1 MSFTELF
8 GYRYIKRFYFAR
20 FISNFGNGMSPIALA
35 FGILHLPNGDAN
47 LLGLV
52 LGATTVA
59 MLVMSPFGGVLADK
73 FGRIRAVAFADLV
86 AATGLFVQVAYFAT
100 GSVPVIVLLIVNIN
114 FGLMWGIFWPAMS
127 GVLPALVPDEHLQ
140 KTNSVNNLFS
150 NGAIILG
157 AAVGGIIVAG
167 WGSTWA
173 LAIDATTFVV
183 GGLLLFSFRHVSVKS
198 EPNENTMFD
207 DLIHGW
213 KIFISYR
220 WIVIGVFGFS
230 FIILAWAAGENI
242 LGPLIALEEFN
253 GAKSWSLVLTFEGI
267 GLVIGS
273 LIGIKVKIKY
283 PLRFLLIISFSISL
297 YMWSMAKPQSIWFI
311 AFCALLWGITIDLW
325 TTIWSTAM
333 AREVPREA
341 LSRVSSFDAMGTML
355 LRPVGLAIAGPLSIA
370 IGLSNTLYALA
381 IFSAILI
388 LGMLATPTMRNMQIS
403 EEISSEET
411 PSKRSD

>member
-1 MSFTELF
+1 MSFSELF

-52 LGATTVA
+52 LGSTTVA

-73 FGRIRAVAFADLV
+73 FGRIKAVAFADLI
-86 AATGLFVQVAYFAT
+86 ASAGLFVQVAFFAT
-100 GSVPVIVLLIVNIN
+100 GNVPVIVLLLVNIN

-140 KTNSVNNLFS
+140 KTNSVNNFFS

-173 LAIDATTFVV
+173 LAIDAATFTV
-183 GGLLLFSFRHVSVKS
+183 GGLLLFSFRKVAPANNKT
-198 EPNENTMFD
+198 ENSMFD
-207 DLIHGW
+207 DLVHGW
-213 KIFISYR
+213 KIFLSYR
-220 WIVIGVFGFS
+220 WIVVGVFGFS
-230 FIILAWAAGENI
+230 FIVLAWAAGENV

-273 LIGIKVKIKY
+273 IIGIKIKLKY
-283 PLRFLLIISFSISL
+283 PLRFLLLISFSISL

-311 AFCALLWGITIDLW
+311 AFCALLWGMTIDLW

-355 LRPVGLAIAGPLSIA
+355 LRPVGLAIAGPLSMAVGI
-370 IGLSNTLYALA
+370 STTLYGLA
-381 IFSAILI
+381 IFSALFI
-388 LGMLATPTMRNMQIS
+388 LGMLALPAMRNMQIA
-403 EEISSEET
+403 EDRAD
-411 PSKRSD
+411 K

>member
-1 MSFTELF
+1 MQVSFTGLF

-73 FGRIRAVAFADLV
+73 FGRIRAVALADLV

-100 GSVPVIVLLIVNIN
+100 GNVPIIVLLLVNIN

-167 WGSTWA
+167 WGSAWA
-173 LAIDATTFVV
+173 LAIDAATFVV
-183 GGLLLFSFRHVSVKS
+183 GGVLLFSFRHVSAKS
-198 EPNENTMFD
+198 APNENSMFD

-230 FIILAWAAGENI
+230 FVILAWAAGENI

-267 GLVIGS
+267 GLLIGS
-273 LIGIKVKIKY
+273 LIGMRIKIKY

-297 YMWSMAKPQSIWFI
+297 YMWSMARPQSIWFI

-355 LRPVGLAIAGPLSIA
+355 LRPVGLAIAGPLSMA

-403 EEISSEET
+403 EGEG
-411 PSKRSD
+411 

>member
-1 MSFTELF
+1 
-8 GYRYIKRFYFAR
+8 
-20 FISNFGNGMSPIALA
+20 MSPIALA

-52 LGATTVA
+52 LGSTTVA
-59 MLVMSPFGGVLADK
+59 MLIMAPFGGVLADK

-86 AATGLFVQVAYFAT
+86 GAAGLFVQVAYFAT
-100 GSVPVIVLLIVNIN
+100 GNVPILVLLLVNIN

-127 GVLPALVPDEHLQ
+127 GVLPALVPDAHLQ
-140 KTNSVNNLFS
+140 KTNSVNNFFS

-157 AAVGGIIVAG
+157 AATGGVIVAG
-167 WGSTWA
+167 FGSTWA
-173 LAIDATTFVV
+173 LAIDASTFVI
-183 GGLLLFSFRHVSVKS
+183 GGLVLFSFRHVSLRGEKT
-198 EPNENTMFD
+198 ENSMFD

-213 KIFISYR
+213 KIFISFR

-267 GLVIGS
+267 GLIIGS
-273 LIGIKVKIKY
+273 IIGVKIKLKY

-297 YMWSMAKPQSIWFI
+297 YMWSMARPQSIWFI
-311 AFCALLWGITIDLW
+311 AFCALLWGLTLDLW
-325 TTIWSTAM
+325 ITIWSTAM

-341 LSRVSSFDAMGTML
+341 LSRVSAFDAMGTML
-355 LRPVGLAIAGPLSIA
+355 LRPVGLAIAGPLSLA
-370 IGLSNTLYALA
+370 FGLSNTLYALS
-381 IFSAILI
+381 IFSAICI
-388 LGMLATPTMRNMQIS
+388 FGMLATPAMRNMQIS
-403 EEISSEET
+403 EPKVEG
-411 PSKRSD
+411 

>member
-1 MSFTELF
+1 VSFTELF

-35 FGILHLPNGDAN
+35 FGIFHLPKGDAN

-52 LGATTVA
+52 LGSTTVA

-73 FGRIRAVAFADLV
+73 FGRIKAVAFADLIG
-86 AATGLFVQVAYFAT
+86 AAGLFVQVAYFAT
-100 GSVPVIVLLIVNIN
+100 GNVPVIVLLLVNIN

-140 KTNSVNNLFS
+140 KTNSVNNFFS

-167 WGSTWA
+167 LGSTWA
-173 LAIDATTFVV
+173 LAIDSITFVV
-183 GGLLLFSFRHVSVKS
+183 AGLLLFSFRHVSPANKAS
-198 EPNENTMFD
+198 ENTMLD
-207 DLIHGW
+207 DLVHGW
-213 KIFISYR
+213 KIFTSYR

-230 FIILAWAAGENI
+230 FIILAWAAGENV
-242 LGPLIALEEFN
+242 LGPLIALKEFN

-267 GLVIGS
+267 GLIIGS
-273 LIGIKVKIKY
+273 IIGVKIKLKY
-283 PLRFLLIISFSISL
+283 PLRFLLLISFSISL
-297 YMWSMAKPQSIWFI
+297 YTWSMAKPQSIWFI
-311 AFCALLWGITIDLW
+311 AFCALLWGLTLDLW

-333 AREVPREA
+333 AREVPRDA

-355 LRPVGLAIAGPLSIA
+355 LRPVGLAIAGPLSMA
-370 IGLSNTLYALA
+370 IGLSATLYGLA
-381 IFSAILI
+381 IFSALFI
-388 LGMLATPTMRNMQIS
+388 LGMLAVPAMRNMQIS
-403 EEISSEET
+403 EE
-411 PSKRSD
+411 RSDK

>member
-1 MSFTELF
+1 MSYTELF

-35 FGILHLPNGDAN
+35 FGIFHLPKGDAN

-52 LGATTVA
+52 LGSTTVA

-73 FGRIRAVAFADLV
+73 FGRIKAVAFADLIG
-86 AATGLFVQVAYFAT
+86 ATGLFIQVAYFAT
-100 GSVPVIVLLIVNIN
+100 GDVPVIVLLLVNIN

-140 KTNSVNNLFS
+140 KTNAVNNFFS
-150 NGAIILG
+150 NGAIIMG

-173 LAIDATTFVV
+173 LAIDASTFVI
-183 GGLLLFSFRHVSVKS
+183 GGSLLFTFRHVAPANKQS
-198 EPNENTMFD
+198 ENTMLD

-213 KIFISYR
+213 KIFTSFR

-230 FIILAWAAGENI
+230 FIILAWAAGENV
-242 LGPLIALEEFN
+242 LGPLIALKEFN

-267 GLVIGS
+267 GLIIGS
-273 LIGIKVKIKY
+273 IIGVKIKLKY
-283 PLRFLLIISFSISL
+283 PLRFLLLISFSISL
-297 YMWSMAKPQSIWFI
+297 YMWSMAKPQSIWLI
-311 AFCALLWGITIDLW
+311 AISALLWGLTLDLW

-355 LRPVGLAIAGPLSIA
+355 LRPVGLAIAGPLSMA
-370 IGLSNTLYALA
+370 IGLSATLYGLA
-381 IFSAILI
+381 IFSALFI
-388 LGMLATPTMRNMQIS
+388 LGMLAVPEMRNMQIT
-403 EEISSEET
+403 ED
-411 PSKRSD
+411 RLNR

>member
-35 FGILHLPNGDAN
+35 FGIFHLPKGDAN

-52 LGATTVA
+52 LGSTTVA

-73 FGRIRAVAFADLV
+73 FGRIRAVAFADLI
-86 AATGLFVQVAYFAT
+86 AASGLFIQVAYFAT
-100 GSVPVIVLLIVNIN
+100 GNVPTLVLLLVNIN

-140 KTNSVNNLFS
+140 KTNSINNFFS

-173 LAIDATTFVV
+173 LGIDAVTFAI
-183 GGLLLFSFRHVSVKS
+183 GGLLLFSFRHISPKS
-198 EPNENTMFD
+198 TQTENTMLD
-207 DLIHGW
+207 DLKHGW

-230 FIILAWAAGENI
+230 FVILAWGAGENV
-242 LGPLIALEEFN
+242 LGPLIALKEFN

-267 GLVIGS
+267 GLIIGS
-273 LIGIKVKIKY
+273 LIGLKIKVKY

-297 YMWSMAKPQSIWFI
+297 YMWSLAKPQSIWFI
-311 AFCALLWGITIDLW
+311 AFCALLWGTTIDLW

-355 LRPVGLAIAGPLSIA
+355 LRPVGLAIAGPLSMA
-370 IGLSNTLYALA
+370 IGVANTLYFLA

-388 LGMLATPTMRNMQIS
+388 LGMLAIPTMRNMQIS
-403 EEISSEET
+403 EERKES
-411 PSKRSD
+411 

>member
-1 MSFTELF
+1 VSFTELF

-35 FGILHLPNGDAN
+35 FGIFHLPKGDAN

-52 LGATTVA
+52 LGSTTVA

-73 FGRIRAVAFADLV
+73 FGRIRAVAFADLI
-86 AATGLFVQVAYFAT
+86 AASGLFIQVAYFAT
-100 GSVPVIVLLIVNIN
+100 GNVPTLVLLLVNIN

-140 KTNSVNNLFS
+140 KTNSINNFFS

-173 LAIDATTFVV
+173 LGIDAVTFAI
-183 GGLLLFSFRHVSVKS
+183 GGLLLFSFRHISPKS
-198 EPNENTMFD
+198 TQTENTMLD
-207 DLIHGW
+207 DLKHGW

-230 FIILAWAAGENI
+230 FVILAWGAGENV
-242 LGPLIALEEFN
+242 LGPLIALKEFN

-267 GLVIGS
+267 GLIIGS
-273 LIGIKVKIKY
+273 LIGLKIKVKY

-297 YMWSMAKPQSIWFI
+297 YMWSLAKPQSIWFI
-311 AFCALLWGITIDLW
+311 AFCALLWGTTIDLW

-355 LRPVGLAIAGPLSIA
+355 LRPVGLAIAGPLSMA
-370 IGLSNTLYALA
+370 IGVANTLYFLA

-388 LGMLATPTMRNMQIS
+388 LGMLAIPTMRNMQIS
-403 EEISSEET
+403 EERKES
-411 PSKRSD
+411 

>member
-1 MSFTELF
+1 
-8 GYRYIKRFYFAR
+8 
-20 FISNFGNGMSPIALA
+20 MSPIALA
-35 FGILHLPNGDAN
+35 FVILNLPNGDAN

-59 MLVMSPFGGVLADK
+59 MLIMAPFGGVLADK

-86 AATGLFVQVAYFAT
+86 GAAGLVVQVFYFAT
-100 GSVPVIVLLIVNIN
+100 GNVPILVLLLVNIN

-173 LAIDATTFVV
+173 LAIDALTFVI
-183 GGLLLFSFRHVSVKS
+183 GGLVLFSFRHVSARGEKT
-198 EPNENTMFD
+198 ENSMFD

-213 KIFISYR
+213 KIFISFR

-230 FIILAWAAGENI
+230 FIILAWAAGENV

-267 GLVIGS
+267 GLIIGS
-273 LIGIKVKIKY
+273 IIGVKIKLKY

-297 YMWSMAKPQSIWFI
+297 YMWSMARPQSIWFI
-311 AFCALLWGITIDLW
+311 AFCALLWGLTLDLW
-325 TTIWSTAM
+325 ITIWSTAM

-341 LSRVSSFDAMGTML
+341 LSRVSAFDAMGTML
-355 LRPVGLAIAGPLSIA
+355 LRPVGLAIAGPLSLA
-370 IGLSNTLYALA
+370 FGLSNTLYALS
-381 IFSAILI
+381 IFSAICI
-388 LGMLATPTMRNMQIS
+388 FGMLATPAMRNMQIS
-403 EEISSEET
+403 EAKVES
-411 PSKRSD
+411 

>member
-1 MSFTELF
+1 MQVSFTELF

-20 FISNFGNGMSPIALA
+20 FISNFGNGMAPIALA

-86 AATGLFVQVAYFAT
+86 GATGLFVQVAYFAT
-100 GSVPVIVLLIVNIN
+100 GNVPIIVLLIVNIN

-173 LAIDATTFVV
+173 LAIDAATFVI
-183 GGLLLFSFRHVSVKS
+183 GGVLLFSFRHVSAKS
-198 EPNENTMFD
+198 APNENSMFD

-273 LIGIKVKIKY
+273 IIGIRMKFKY

-297 YMWSMAKPQSIWFI
+297 YMWSMARPQSIWFI

-355 LRPVGLAIAGPLSIA
+355 LRPVGLAIAGPLSMA

-388 LGMLATPTMRNMQIS
+388 LGMLATPTMRNMQIR
-403 EEISSEET
+403 EEMNKE
-411 PSKRSD
+411 

>member
-59 MLVMSPFGGVLADK
+59 MLIMSPFGGVLADK

-86 AATGLFVQVAYFAT
+86 GAAGLFVQVAYFAT
-100 GSVPVIVLLIVNIN
+100 GNVPLLVLLLVNMN

-140 KTNSVNNLFS
+140 KTNSVNNFFS

-157 AAVGGIIVAG
+157 AAAGGIIVAG

-173 LAIDATTFVV
+173 LAIDAATFVI
-183 GGLLLFSFRHVSVKS
+183 GGSLLFSFRHVSPKS
-198 EPNENTMFD
+198 VQTENTMFD

-230 FIILAWAAGENI
+230 FVILAWAAGENV
-242 LGPLIALEEFN
+242 LGPLIALKEFN

-273 LIGIKVKIKY
+273 LIGIKIKLKY
-283 PLRFLLIISFSISL
+283 PLRFLLLISFSISL

-311 AFCALLWGITIDLW
+311 AFCALLWGMTIDLW

-341 LSRVSSFDAMGTML
+341 LSRVSSFDAMGTMM
-355 LRPVGLAIAGPLSIA
+355 LRPVGLAIAGPLSMA

-388 LGMLATPTMRNMQIS
+388 LGMLALPSMRNMQIS
-403 EEISSEET
+403 DGTNRE
-411 PSKRSD
+411 

>member
-1 MSFTELF
+1 VSLQELF

-35 FGILHLPNGDAN
+35 FGILNLPNGDAN

-59 MLVMSPFGGVLADK
+59 MLIMAPFGGVLADK

-86 AATGLFVQVAYFAT
+86 GAAGLVVQVFYFAT
-100 GSVPVIVLLIVNIN
+100 GNVPILVLLLVNIN

-173 LAIDATTFVV
+173 LAIDALTFVI
-183 GGLLLFSFRHVSVKS
+183 GGLVLFSFRHVSARGEKT
-198 EPNENTMFD
+198 ENSMFD

-213 KIFISYR
+213 KIFISFR

-230 FIILAWAAGENI
+230 FIILAWAAGENV

-267 GLVIGS
+267 GLIIGS
-273 LIGIKVKIKY
+273 IIGVKIKLKY

-297 YMWSMAKPQSIWFI
+297 YMWSMARPQSIWFI
-311 AFCALLWGITIDLW
+311 AFCALLWGLTLDLW
-325 TTIWSTAM
+325 ITIWSTAM

-341 LSRVSSFDAMGTML
+341 LSRVSAFDAMGTML
-355 LRPVGLAIAGPLSIA
+355 LRPVGLAIAGPLSLA
-370 IGLSNTLYALA
+370 FGLSNTLYALS
-381 IFSAILI
+381 IFSAICI
-388 LGMLATPTMRNMQIS
+388 FGMLATPAMRNMQIS
-403 EEISSEET
+403 EAKVES
-411 PSKRSD
+411 

>member
-1 MSFTELF
+1 
-8 GYRYIKRFYFAR
+8 
-20 FISNFGNGMSPIALA
+20 MSPIALA
-35 FGILHLPNGDAN
+35 FGILNLPNGDAN

-52 LGATTVA
+52 LGATTAA
-59 MLVMSPFGGVLADK
+59 MLLMAPFGGVLADK

-86 AATGLFVQVAYFAT
+86 GAAGLVVQVFYFAT
-100 GSVPVIVLLIVNIN
+100 GNVPILVLLLVNIN

-167 WGSTWA
+167 LGSTWA
-173 LAIDATTFVV
+173 LAIDALTFVI
-183 GGLLLFSFRHVSVKS
+183 GGLVLFSFRHVSARGEKTDNS
-198 EPNENTMFD
+198 MFD

-213 KIFISYR
+213 KIFISFR

-230 FIILAWAAGENI
+230 FIILAWAAGENV

-267 GLVIGS
+267 GLIIGS
-273 LIGIKVKIKY
+273 IIGVKIKLKY

-297 YMWSMAKPQSIWFI
+297 YMWSMARPQSIWFI
-311 AFCALLWGITIDLW
+311 AFCALLWGLTLDLW
-325 TTIWSTAM
+325 ITIWSTAM

-341 LSRVSSFDAMGTML
+341 LSRVSAFDAMGTML
-355 LRPVGLAIAGPLSIA
+355 LRPVGLAIAGPLSLA
-370 IGLSNTLYALA
+370 FGLSNTLYALS
-381 IFSAILI
+381 IFSAICI
-388 LGMLATPTMRNMQIS
+388 FGMLATPAMRNMQIS
-403 EEISSEET
+403 EAKVEG
-411 PSKRSD
+411 

>member
-1 MSFTELF
+1 MQVSFTELF

-47 LLGLV
+47 LLSLV

-86 AATGLFVQVAYFAT
+86 GATGLFVQVAYFAT
-100 GSVPVIVLLIVNIN
+100 GNVPIIVLLIVNIN

-173 LAIDATTFVV
+173 LAIDAATFVV
-183 GGLLLFSFRHVSVKS
+183 GGVLLFSFRHVSVKS
-198 EPNENTMFD
+198 EPNENSMFD

-267 GLVIGS
+267 GLLIGS
-273 LIGIKVKIKY
+273 IIGIRMKFKY

-297 YMWSMAKPQSIWFI
+297 YMWSMARPQSIWFI

-355 LRPVGLAIAGPLSIA
+355 LRPVGLAIAGPLSMA

-388 LGMLATPTMRNMQIS
+388 LGMLATPVMRNMQIR
-403 EEISSEET
+403 EATNKE
-411 PSKRSD
+411 

>member
-1 MSFTELF
+1 MNFIQLF
-8 GYRYIKRFYFAR
+8 DFRYIKRFYFAR

-35 FGILHLPNGDAN
+35 FGILNLPKGDAN
-47 LLGLV
+47 MLGLV
-52 LGATTVA
+52 LGSTTVA

-73 FGRIRAVAFADLV
+73 FGRIKAVAFADLV
-86 AATGLFVQVAYFAT
+86 ASAGLFVQVAFFAT
-100 GSVPVIVLLIVNIN
+100 GDVPLIVLLIVNIN

-140 KTNSVNNLFS
+140 KTNSINNFFS

-167 WGSTWA
+167 WGPTWA
-173 LAIDATTFVV
+173 LAIDAATFTI
-183 GGLLLFSFRHVSVKS
+183 GGLVLSTFRHVSPASAKT
-198 EPNENTMFD
+198 ENTMLD

-213 KIFISYR
+213 KLFISFR

-242 LGPLIALEEFN
+242 LGPLIALKEFN

-267 GLVIGS
+267 GLLLGSIIG
-273 LIGIKVKIKY
+273 LKIKLKY
-283 PLRFLLIISFSISL
+283 PIRFLLLISFSISL

-355 LRPVGLAIAGPLSIA
+355 LRPVGLAIAGPLSMA
-370 IGLSNTLYALA
+370 IGITNTLHFLA
-381 IFSAILI
+381 IFSAALI
-388 LGMLATPTMRNMQIS
+388 FAMLATPAMRNMQI
-403 EEISSEET
+403 T
-411 PSKRSD
+411 DVKDFN

>member
-1 MSFTELF
+1 
-8 GYRYIKRFYFAR
+8 
-20 FISNFGNGMSPIALA
+20 
-35 FGILHLPNGDAN
+35 
-47 LLGLV
+47 
-52 LGATTVA
+52 
-59 MLVMSPFGGVLADK
+59 
-73 FGRIRAVAFADLV
+73 
-86 AATGLFVQVAYFAT
+86 
-100 GSVPVIVLLIVNIN
+100 
-114 FGLMWGIFWPAMS
+114 
-127 GVLPALVPDEHLQ
+127 
-140 KTNSVNNLFS
+140 
-150 NGAIILG
+150 AIILG

-167 WGSTWA
+167 WGSAWA
-173 LAIDATTFVV
+173 LAIDAATFVV
-183 GGLLLFSFRHVSVKS
+183 GGVLLFSFRHVSAKS
-198 EPNENTMFD
+198 APNENSMFD

-230 FIILAWAAGENI
+230 FVILAWAAGENI

-267 GLVIGS
+267 GLLIGS
-273 LIGIKVKIKY
+273 LIGMRIKIKY

-297 YMWSMAKPQSIWFI
+297 YMWSMARPQSIWFI

-355 LRPVGLAIAGPLSIA
+355 LRPVGLAIAGPLSMA

-403 EEISSEET
+403 EGEG
-411 PSKRSD
+411 

>member
-1 MSFTELF
+1 MVGLTDM
-8 GYRYIKRFYFAR
+8 A
-20 FISNFGNGMSPIALA
+20 A
-35 FGILHLPNGDAN
+35 
-47 LLGLV
+47 GLV
-52 LGATTVA
+52 L
-59 MLVMSPFGGVLADK
+59 L
-73 FGRIRAVAFADLV
+73 I
-86 AATGLFVQVAYFAT
+86 QVAYFAT
-100 GSVPVIVLLIVNIN
+100 GDVPLAVLLITNGF
-114 FGLMWGIFWPAMS
+114 FGFMWGIFWPAMS

-140 KTNSVNNLFS
+140 ATNSINNFFS

-173 LAIDATTFVV
+173 LGIDAVTFAI
-183 GGLLLFSFRHVSVKS
+183 GGLLLFSFRHVSPKS
-198 EPNENTMFD
+198 TQTENTMFD
-207 DLIHGW
+207 DLKHGW
-213 KIFISYR
+213 KIFTSYR

-230 FIILAWAAGENI
+230 FVILAWGAGENV
-242 LGPLIALEEFN
+242 LGPLIALREFN

-267 GLVIGS
+267 GLIIGS
-273 LIGIKVKIKY
+273 LIGLKIKLKY

-355 LRPVGLAIAGPLSIA
+355 LRPVGLAIAGPLSVA
-370 IGLSNTLYALA
+370 IGLANTLYFLA
-381 IFSAILI
+381 IFSGALI
-388 LGMLATPTMRNMQIS
+388 LGMLALPSMRNMQIS
-403 EEISSEET
+403 EERDES
-411 PSKRSD
+411 

>member
-1 MSFTELF
+1 MSVSFNELF

-73 FGRIRAVAFADLV
+73 FGRVRAVAFADLV
-86 AATGLFVQVAYFAT
+86 AAAGLFVQVAYFAT
-100 GSVPVIVLLIVNIN
+100 GNVPIIVLLIVNIN

-127 GVLPALVPDEHLQ
+127 GVLPALVPDEALQ

-173 LAIDATTFVV
+173 LAIDAATFVV
-183 GGLLLFSFRHVSVKS
+183 GGILLFSFRHVSAKS
-198 EPNENTMFD
+198 APNENSMFD
-207 DLIHGW
+207 DLIHCW

-230 FIILAWAAGENI
+230 FIILAWAAGENV

-273 LIGIKVKIKY
+273 IIGIRMKFKY

-297 YMWSMAKPQSIWFI
+297 YMWSMARPQSIWFI

-325 TTIWSTAM
+325 TTIWATAM

-355 LRPVGLAIAGPLSIA
+355 LRPVGLAIAGPLSMA

-388 LGMLATPTMRNMQIS
+388 LGMLATPTMRNMQIRDEIK
-403 EEISSEET
+403 EE
-411 PSKRSD
+411 

>member
-52 LGATTVA
+52 LGVTTVA

-100 GSVPVIVLLIVNIN
+100 GNVPIIVLLVVNIN

-167 WGSTWA
+167 LGSTWA

-183 GGLLLFSFRHVSVKS
+183 GGIMLFSFRHVSAKS
-198 EPNENTMFD
+198 APNENSMFD
-207 DLIHGW
+207 DLTHGW

-273 LIGIKVKIKY
+273 IIGIRMKFKY

-355 LRPVGLAIAGPLSIA
+355 LRPVGLAIAGPLSMA

-381 IFSAILI
+381 IFSAVLI
-388 LGMLATPTMRNMQIS
+388 LGMLATPTMRNMQIR
-403 EEISSEET
+403 EET
-411 PSKRSD
+411 SKE

>member
-1 MSFTELF
+1 
-8 GYRYIKRFYFAR
+8 
-20 FISNFGNGMSPIALA
+20 MSPIALA
-35 FGILHLPNGDAN
+35 FGILNLPNGDAN

-59 MLVMSPFGGVLADK
+59 MLIMAPFGGVLADK

-86 AATGLFVQVAYFAT
+86 GAAGLVVQVFYFAT
-100 GSVPVIVLLIVNIN
+100 GNVPILVLLLVNIN

-173 LAIDATTFVV
+173 LAIDALTFAI
-183 GGLLLFSFRHVSVKS
+183 GGLVLFSFRHVSARGEKT
-198 EPNENTMFD
+198 ENSMFD

-213 KIFISYR
+213 KIFISFR

-230 FIILAWAAGENI
+230 FIILAWAAGENV

-267 GLVIGS
+267 GLIIGS
-273 LIGIKVKIKY
+273 IIGVKIKLKY

-297 YMWSMAKPQSIWFI
+297 YMWSMARPQSIWFI
-311 AFCALLWGITIDLW
+311 AFCALLWGLTLDLW
-325 TTIWSTAM
+325 ITIWSTAM

-341 LSRVSSFDAMGTML
+341 LSRVSAFDAMGTML
-355 LRPVGLAIAGPLSIA
+355 LRPVGLAIAGPLSLA
-370 IGLSNTLYALA
+370 FGLSNTLYALS
-381 IFSAILI
+381 IFSAICI
-388 LGMLATPTMRNMQIS
+388 FGMLATPAMRNMQIS
-403 EEISSEET
+403 EAKVEG
-411 PSKRSD
+411 

>member
-8 GYRYIKRFYFAR
+8 GHRYIKRFYIAR

-52 LGATTVA
+52 LGSTTVA
-59 MLVMSPFGGVLADK
+59 MLIMSPFGGVLADK
-73 FGRIRAVAFADLV
+73 FGRIRACALADFIG
-86 AATGLFVQVAYFAT
+86 AAGLFVQVAYFAS
-100 GSVPVIVLLIVNIN
+100 GNVPIWVLLVVNVN

-127 GVLPALVPDEHLQ
+127 GVLPALVPDEQLQ
-140 KTNSVNNLFS
+140 KTNSVTNLFS

-173 LAIDATTFVV
+173 LAIDALTFVIA
-183 GGLLLFSFRHVSVKS
+183 GAFLFSFRHVSPKS
-198 EPNENTMFD
+198 SETENSMFD

-213 KIFISYR
+213 KIFTSYR
-220 WIVIGVFGFS
+220 WILVGVFGFS
-230 FIILAWAAGENI
+230 FVILAWAAGENV
-242 LGPLIALEEFN
+242 LGPLIALKEFN

-267 GLVIGS
+267 GLIIGS
-273 LIGIKVKIKY
+273 IIGLRIKLKY
-283 PLRFLLIISFSISL
+283 PLRFLLVISFSISL

-311 AFCALLWGITIDLW
+311 AFCALLWGITLDLW

-341 LSRVSSFDAMGTML
+341 LSRVSSFDAMGSML
-355 LRPVGLAIAGPLSIA
+355 LRPVGLAIAGPLSMA
-370 IGLSNTLYALA
+370 IGLSNALYALA
-381 IFSAILI
+381 IFSAIVI
-388 LGMLATPTMRNMQIS
+388 LGMLTSPTMRNMQIF
-403 EEISSEET
+403 E
-411 PSKRSD
+411 D

>member
-1 MSFTELF
+1 MTYTELF

-35 FGILHLPNGDAN
+35 FGIFHLPKGDAN

-52 LGATTVA
+52 LGSTTVA

-86 AATGLFVQVAYFAT
+86 ASAGLFIQVAYFAT
-100 GSVPVIVLLIVNIN
+100 GNVPTLVLLLVNIN

-140 KTNSVNNLFS
+140 ATNSINNFFS

-173 LAIDATTFVV
+173 LGIDAVTFAI
-183 GGLLLFSFRHVSVKS
+183 GGLLLFSFRHVSPKS
-198 EPNENTMFD
+198 TQTENTMFD
-207 DLIHGW
+207 DLKHGW
-213 KIFISYR
+213 KIFTSYR

-230 FIILAWAAGENI
+230 FVILAWGAGENV
-242 LGPLIALEEFN
+242 LGPLIALREFN

-267 GLVIGS
+267 GLIIGS
-273 LIGIKVKIKY
+273 LIGLKIKLKY

-355 LRPVGLAIAGPLSIA
+355 LRPVGLAIAGPLSVA
-370 IGLSNTLYALA
+370 IGLANTLYFLA
-381 IFSAILI
+381 IFSGALI
-388 LGMLATPTMRNMQIS
+388 LGMLALPSMRNMQIS
-403 EEISSEET
+403 EERDGS
-411 PSKRSD
+411 

>member
-1 MSFTELF
+1 MQVSFTELF

-73 FGRIRAVAFADLV
+73 FGRIRAVALADLV

-100 GSVPVIVLLIVNIN
+100 GNVPIIVLLIVNIN

-167 WGSTWA
+167 WGSAWA
-173 LAIDATTFVV
+173 LAIDAATFVV
-183 GGLLLFSFRHVSVKS
+183 GGVLLFSFRHVSAKS
-198 EPNENTMFD
+198 APNENSMFD

-213 KIFISYR
+213 KIFMSYR

-230 FIILAWAAGENI
+230 FVILAWAAGENI

-267 GLVIGS
+267 GLLIGS
-273 LIGIKVKIKY
+273 LIGMRIKIKY

-297 YMWSMAKPQSIWFI
+297 YMWSMARPQSIWFI

-355 LRPVGLAIAGPLSIA
+355 LRPVGLAIAGPLSMA

-403 EEISSEET
+403 EGEG
-411 PSKRSD
+411 

>member
-1 MSFTELF
+1 MQVSFTELF

-35 FGILHLPNGDAN
+35 FGIFHLPNGSAN

-86 AATGLFVQVAYFAT
+86 GATGLFVQVAYFAT
-100 GSVPVIVLLIVNIN
+100 GNVPTIVLLIVNIN

-140 KTNSVNNLFS
+140 KTNSITNFFS

-173 LAIDATTFVV
+173 LAIDAATFVI

-198 EPNENTMFD
+198 EPTENSMFD

-230 FIILAWAAGENI
+230 FVILAWAAGENV
-242 LGPLIALEEFN
+242 LGPLIALQQFN

-267 GLVIGS
+267 GLIIGS
-273 LIGIKVKIKY
+273 IIGIRIKIKH

-311 AFCALLWGITIDLW
+311 AFCALLWGITLDLW

-355 LRPVGLAIAGPLSIA
+355 LRPVGLAIAGPLSAA
-370 IGLSNTLYALA
+370 IGLSSTLYFLA

-403 EEISSEET
+403 EV
-411 PSKRSD
+411 KDQL

>member
-1 MSFTELF
+1 MNFKEPF
-8 GYRYIKRFYFAR
+8 RFPYIKRFYFAR

-35 FGILHLPNGDAN
+35 FGILNLPDGDAN
-47 LLGLV
+47 MLGLV
-52 LGATTVA
+52 LGSTTVA
-59 MLVMSPFGGVLADK
+59 MLIMSPFGGVLADK
-73 FGRIRAVAFADLV
+73 FGRVKAVAFADLI
-86 AATGLFVQVAYFAT
+86 ASAGLFVQVAFFAT
-100 GSVPVIVLLIVNIN
+100 GEVPLIVLLLVNIN

-140 KTNSVNNLFS
+140 GTNSVNNFFS

-167 WGSTWA
+167 WGATWA
-173 LAIDATTFVV
+173 LAIDAATFTI
-183 GGLLLFSFRHVSVKS
+183 GGIVLFTFRHVSPAS
-198 EPNENTMFD
+198 SQTENTMFD

-213 KIFISYR
+213 KIFISFR

-242 LGPLIALEEFN
+242 LGPLIALKEFN

-267 GLVIGS
+267 GLLIGSVIG
-273 LIGIKVKIKY
+273 LKIKLKY

-311 AFCALLWGITIDLW
+311 AFCALLWGITLDLW
-325 TTIWSTAM
+325 ITIWSTAM

-355 LRPVGLAIAGPLSIA
+355 LRPVGLAIAGPLSMA
-370 IGLSNTLYALA
+370 IGISNTLHFFA
-381 IFSAILI
+381 IFTAVLI
-388 LGMLATPTMRNMQIS
+388 IAMLATPVMRNMQIA
-403 EEISSEET
+403 EEKVPE
-411 PSKRSD
+411 

>member
-1 MSFTELF
+1 MSFSELF

-52 LGATTVA
+52 LGSTTVA

-73 FGRIRAVAFADLV
+73 FGRIKAVAFADLI
-86 AATGLFVQVAYFAT
+86 ASAGLFVQVAFFAT
-100 GSVPVIVLLIVNIN
+100 GNVPVIVLLLVNIN

-140 KTNSVNNLFS
+140 KTNSVNNFFS

-173 LAIDATTFVV
+173 LAIDAATFTF
-183 GGLLLFSFRHVSVKS
+183 GGLLLFSFRKVAPANNKT
-198 EPNENTMFD
+198 ENSMFD
-207 DLIHGW
+207 DLVHGW
-213 KIFISYR
+213 KIFLSYR
-220 WIVIGVFGFS
+220 WIVVGVFGFS
-230 FIILAWAAGENI
+230 FIVLAWAAGENV
-242 LGPLIALEEFN
+242 LGPLIALKEFN

-273 LIGIKVKIKY
+273 IIGIKIKLKY
-283 PLRFLLIISFSISL
+283 PLRFLLLISFSISL

-311 AFCALLWGITIDLW
+311 AFCALLWGMTIDLW

-355 LRPVGLAIAGPLSIA
+355 LRPVGLAIAGPLSMAVGI
-370 IGLSNTLYALA
+370 STTLYGLA
-381 IFSAILI
+381 IFSALFI
-388 LGMLATPTMRNMQIS
+388 LGMLALPAMRNMQIA
-403 EEISSEET
+403 EDRAD
-411 PSKRSD
+411 K

>member
-1 MSFTELF
+1 MSFSELF

-52 LGATTVA
+52 LGSTTVA

-73 FGRIRAVAFADLV
+73 FGRIKAVAFADLI
-86 AATGLFVQVAYFAT
+86 ASAGLFVQVAFFAT
-100 GSVPVIVLLIVNIN
+100 GNVPLIVLLLVNIN

-140 KTNSVNNLFS
+140 KTNSVNNFFS

-173 LAIDATTFVV
+173 LAIDAATFTV
-183 GGLLLFSFRHVSVKS
+183 GGLLLFSFRKVAPANNKT
-198 EPNENTMFD
+198 ENSMFD
-207 DLIHGW
+207 DLVHGW
-213 KIFISYR
+213 KIFLSYR
-220 WIVIGVFGFS
+220 WIVVGVFGFS
-230 FIILAWAAGENI
+230 FIVLAWAAGENV
-242 LGPLIALEEFN
+242 LGPLIALKEFN

-273 LIGIKVKIKY
+273 IIGIKIKLKY
-283 PLRFLLIISFSISL
+283 PLRFLLLISFSISL

-311 AFCALLWGITIDLW
+311 AFCALLWGMTIDLW

-341 LSRVSSFDAMGTML
+341 LSRVSSFDAMGSML
-355 LRPVGLAIAGPLSIA
+355 LRPVGLAIAGPLSMA
-370 IGLSNTLYALA
+370 IGISTTLYGLA
-381 IFSAILI
+381 IFSALFI
-388 LGMLATPTMRNMQIS
+388 LGMLALPAMRNMQIA
-403 EEISSEET
+403 EDRVD
-411 PSKRSD
+411 K